1 MVTAGSITR
10 FAGETCWTAG
20 GLDSCSI
27 VDLPLPPQYSGGSS
41 QGHGGSSRYRNIQRN
56 NLARLREEEEIMTII
71 TAFLNTRH

>member
-1 MVTAGSITR
+1 MIFLGQANR
-10 FAGETCWTAG
+10 YMGETCWTWG
-20 GLDSCSI
+20 GGDFCN
-27 VDLPLPPQYSGGSS
+27 PLPPQYSGGSA